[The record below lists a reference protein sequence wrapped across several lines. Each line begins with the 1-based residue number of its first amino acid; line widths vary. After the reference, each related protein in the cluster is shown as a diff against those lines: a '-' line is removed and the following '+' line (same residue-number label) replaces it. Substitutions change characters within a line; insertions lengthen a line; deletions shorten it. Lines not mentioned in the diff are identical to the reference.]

1 MNPKYFRTP
10 RPVRLFR
17 STPVSSF
24 PIASCEL
31 ARKSRWCELCSSPLV
46 HDRRPEFSYVGVV
59 VVVVSKVRHSKMT
72 GDYVRCIHSVVSG
85 GGFSQPTALAG
96 MLSYRVPEQGPILG
110 TANRRSLLL
119 TVTTGNATYPIQIF
133 HIVQSV
139 ACTVGP
145 ANQSVIIAVSSETQA
160 IPTGLPTDGY
170 KHRTKKKMMMM

>member
-1 MNPKYFRTP
+1 MGTYPVTARNSPAATFNFFHFHGEFGRFCQLMNPKYFRTP

-46 HDRRPEFSYVGVV
+46 HDHRPEFSCVGVVAV

-96 MLSYRVPEQGPILG
+96 MLSYRVPEQAPILG
-110 TANRRSLLL
+110 TANRRSLLF
-119 TVTTGNATYPIQIF
+119 TVTTGNATYPDPNLSHCPRIQ
-133 HIVQSV
+133 S
-139 ACTVGP
+139 
-145 ANQSVIIAVSSETQA
+145 
-160 IPTGLPTDGY
+160 PTLCG
-170 KHRTKKKMMMM
+170 R